1 FYLSEHHFQDEQ
13 SRLFQ
18 KMEVEEP
25 ESNIIQNESAYEQ
38 KTIQYQEHFHHL
50 LEHKIQN
57 VQKVFSYGKPTF
69 VYLFMLISICM
80 FIWLESTG
88 GSTNIQNLIQKGA
101 LYYPAIL
108 EGQWWKIGRE

>member
-1 FYLSEHHFQDEQ
+1 
-13 SRLFQ
+13 
-18 KMEVEEP
+18 
-25 ESNIIQNESAYEQ
+25 
-38 KTIQYQEHFHHL
+38 
-50 LEHKIQN
+50 
-57 VQKVFSYGKPTF
+57 KPTF

-108 EGQWWKIGRE
+108 EGQWWRLVSSMFIHIGFLHLIINMVALYYLGIIVEKIFGSKRFFIIYFLAGIGGSIASFTFNQHIS